1 MEERENGLNGLRE
14 ERGRWM
20 IIRRTSGKVVE
31 LSTVWVPANTKPR
44 RNRRKGTTTAQKHD
58 ENERDAIKRL
68 ARLINANFSHGDL
81 FLTVKY
87 DDEGFGQIVKEAM
100 ATKGEGENIEDAV
113 LRCAEKESRN
123 YLRRLKRTLDKQ
135 DVELKFINSTSDM
148 DGETGEIVRPHSHI
162 ILPRVSFEEA
172 ANQWHLGS
180 VEYQI
185 LRDQDDY
192 TALAAYIV
200 KQVRRRPDAKKWTAS
215 RNLKKPIINE
225 RWAEPGEILKPD
237 RHGKLTG
244 RNQWEAGKPQYIRF
258 VKGTALPAGRGP
270 RKRLEEALAD
280 AGLRDCVGGVLRY
293 SGPPKE
299 DGELP

>member
-1 MEERENGLNGLRE
+1 MAENKLNGLRE

-20 IIRRTSGKVVE
+20 VIRRTAGRTVE

-58 ENERDAIKRL
+58 ENERDAVKRL

-87 DDEGFGQIVKEAM
+87 DDEGFAHIVREAM
-100 ATKGEGENIEDAV
+100 ATKGEGESIEDAV

-123 YLRRLKRTLDKQ
+123 YLRRVKRTLDKQ
-135 DVELKFINSTSDM
+135 GVELKFINSTSDM
-148 DGETGEIVRPHSHI
+148 DGQTGEVVRPHSHI

-172 ANQWHLGS
+172 ARAWHLGS

-215 RNLKKPIINE
+215 RNLKKPIVNE
-225 RWAEPGEILKPD
+225 RWAEPDEILKPD

-244 RNQWEAGKPQYIRF
+244 RNQWEKGKPQYIRF
-258 VKGTALPAGRGP
+258 VKGAALPAGRGP
-270 RKRLEEALAD
+270 RKKLEEVLES
-280 AGLRDCVGGVLRY
+280 AGLSGCIGEVRQY
-293 SGPPKE
+293 SGPPDE
-299 DGELP
+299 GGGRE